1 MQPHRP
7 VSPRELPAPPIS
19 QSRPRRPRPSRSG
32 TTGAIVAAPAP
43 AHSQRP
49 RLSAQSVPRL
59 SPAQENTIRVV
70 AVVALG
76 YAAYWIWWRWTAT
89 LNWQAAAFALAL
101 VVAES
106 YRVLNA
112 TLLTLTVWR
121 LTHNEPPPAPPGLSV
136 DVFITVY
143 DEPLQILRRTAIGAR
158 AIRYPHQ
165 TWILDDGKRDEVR
178 AMAEELGVGYIRR
191 EGNEH
196 AKAGNLNHALSVTG
210 GEFILQLDADHVA
223 LPNML
228 DRLLGYFTDPRVAF
242 VQSPH
247 DFYNTDSFTHVVND
261 EGRRL
266 WEENRIFFS
275 LVQAGKDAWGA
286 SFFCGSCGMLRRA
299 ALDGIGGFST
309 LSVTEDME
317 TSIVLH
323 GRGWQ
328 SRYHG
333 ETLAYGLAPAS
344 ASQYHVQRLRWG
356 TGSMQ
361 VLRKM
366 NPLTYPGLTIR
377 QRVQYMASCM
387 DYLDGL
393 LKLVFY
399 LSPALFFFT
408 GWLPVSVDDGEF
420 LVRLVPYMA
429 LTLLAFELLSRG
441 TGWLLL
447 SERYGMTR
455 FFTYIL
461 ALAGF
466 FRRRPVKFAVTP
478 KGVAD
483 VPFST
488 YAPQL
493 VLAIVLASS
502 VIWALVASHFGWI
515 RYADGWSS
523 AAVWVN
529 GAWLLWNLYFALSV
543 VHQSMSSRQLRHDFR
558 FVESLPVQVEVLG
571 DGDAVRETLIATTRD
586 LNTLGLSF
594 RATSEVP
601 AGTRVRLPLRLST
614 GEAVVTGEIVR
625 VSGRRT
631 RLGAYVVHGVRFL
644 DVPVATRDAIE
655 LHCAHHAVPAWR
667 SRYRQSMPLFAHA
680 FERLADLRFARRR
693 AVLLPALVRR
703 CKPDERDCELGMG
716 MLEELSD
723 SGARLVLENPVEP
736 GTRIEYDVPGTDISG
751 RGTVVFNRAFES
763 PASVRFAVGVQRDR
777 EPGRD
782 WAALWR
788 WMAPARTE
796 AHAQEA

>member
-1 MQPHRP
+1 MP
-7 VSPRELPAPPIS
+7 VGVPRA
-19 QSRPRRPRPSRSG
+19 
-32 TTGAIVAAPAP
+32 
-43 AHSQRP
+43 
-49 RLSAQSVPRL
+49 RLSAQSVPDL
-59 SPAQENTIRVV
+59 PKAQEQVIRVV
-70 AVVALG
+70 AVIALA
-76 YAAYWIWWRWTAT
+76 YAVYWIWWRWTST
-89 LNWQAAAFALAL
+89 LNWNVAAFSLAL
-101 VVAES
+101 IGAETW
-106 YRVLNA
+106 RVLNA
-112 TLLTLTVWR
+112 LVLTATVWR
-121 LTHNEPPPAPPGLSV
+121 LTHNTPPPAPDGLAV

-158 AIRYPHQ
+158 AIRYPHR

-178 AMAEELGVGYIRR
+178 AMADDLGVGYIRR
-191 EGNEH
+191 EGAEH
-196 AKAGNLNHALSVTG
+196 AKAGNLNNALKVTD
-210 GEFILQLDADHVA
+210 GEFVLTLDADHVA
-223 LPNML
+223 LPHML

-286 SFFCGSCGMLRRA
+286 SFYCGSCGIMRRK
-299 ALDGIGGFST
+299 ALEDIGGFST

-366 NPLTYPGLTIR
+366 NPLAYPGLTWR
-377 QRVQYMASCM
+377 QRVQYFASCT
-387 DYLDGL
+387 DYFDGL

-408 GWLPVSVDDGEF
+408 GWLPVSVDDGAF
-420 LVRLVPYMA
+420 LVRLIPYMA

-441 TGWLLL
+441 TGWLFL

-493 VLAIVLASS
+493 VLAIVLTSS
-502 VIWALVASHFGWI
+502 VIWALIASHFGWI
-515 RYADGWSS
+515 RYADGWASG
-523 AAVWVN
+523 AVWVN
-529 GAWLLWNLYFALSV
+529 GAWVLWNLYFALSV
-543 VHQSMSSRQLRHDFR
+543 VHASMASRQLRHDFR
-558 FVESLPVQVEVLG
+558 FAESLPVS
-571 DGDAVRETLIATTRD
+571 VRVRDDRGAWSLSRVATTQD
-586 LNTLGLSF
+586 LNTLGTSL
-594 RATSEVP
+594 RATTAIPRGS
-601 AGTRVRLPLRLST
+601 RVRIPLRLST
-614 GEAVVTGEIVR
+614 GQFDADGEVTR
-625 VSGRRT
+625 VDERSAEGGR
-631 RLGAYVVHGVRFL
+631 YYVHGIRFL
-644 DVPVATRDAIE
+644 DLSIEARDAIE
-655 LHCAHHAVPAWR
+655 LHCAHHSVPLWR
-667 SRYRQSMPLFAHA
+667 SRYRQSMPVFTHA
-680 FERLADLRFARRR
+680 FERLSDGRVGRRR
-693 AVLLPALVRR
+693 AVQLPALVRQ
-703 CKPDERDCELGMG
+703 CTPDGHCDLGMG
-716 MLEELSD
+716 MLEEVSE
-723 SGARLVLENPVEP
+723 SGARLVLEDPVAP
-736 GTRIEYDVPGTDISG
+736 GSRIVYDVPGTAIAGSG
-751 RGTVVFNRAFES
+751 IVMFNRAFES
-763 PASVRFAVGVQRDR
+763 PTNVRFAVGVQRDR
-777 EPGRD
+777 PSTDAVPLLDPWGAPGR
-782 WAALWR
+782 
-788 WMAPARTE
+788 TT
-796 AHAQEA
+796 AHA